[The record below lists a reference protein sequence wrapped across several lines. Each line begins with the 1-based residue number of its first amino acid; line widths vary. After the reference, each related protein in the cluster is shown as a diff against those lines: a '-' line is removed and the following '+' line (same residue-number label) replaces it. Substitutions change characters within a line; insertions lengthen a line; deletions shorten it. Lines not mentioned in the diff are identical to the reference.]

1 MKKVYII
8 LMGLMTCMC
17 LMTTSCSNEEDDI
30 MFDPDKNAVNSFL
43 ENPGEYSGYW
53 MVFNEKVDNCVLTC
67 DGKNLT
73 FSKIPVEILLNL
85 IGAYD
90 ALMSQNLST
99 ADIGSY
105 VGKKYIELGNAQL
118 EAYPFTII
126 PKQMGYTSN
135 SFYFSANTNDSHV
148 VYEGKIP
155 GVYGLTYPF
164 TIKSEEVTIQYFL
177 EFSDE
182 IYGVINTDQQSRVI
196 KFYIK
201 ECHILNHEGI
211 YEHLPFNPMIE
222 LTFISNDL

>member
-1 MKKVYII
+1 MKKVYIL

-17 LMTTSCSNEEDDI
+17 LITTSCKNEEDDI
-30 MFDPDKNAVNSFL
+30 TSDPGNSAFSSFL
-43 ENPGEYSGYW
+43 ESPGEYSGYW

-67 DGKNLT
+67 DGKTLT
-73 FSKIPVEILLNL
+73 FSNLPVEILVNL

-90 ALMSQNLST
+90 DLIAQDLST
-99 ADIGSY
+99 ANIGSY
-105 VGKKYIELGNAQL
+105 VGKKFFDLGNAQL

-135 SFYFSANTNDSHV
+135 NLYFSANTNDSQNKIQ
-148 VYEGKIP
+148 GTIP
-155 GVYGLTYPF
+155 GVYGLTYSF
-164 TIKSEEVTIQYFL
+164 SIKSEEVTIQYFL

-182 IYGVINTDQQSRVI
+182 IYGVFNPDQQSRVI

-201 ECHILNHEGI
+201 ECHILNHNGI

-222 LTFISNDL
+222 LTFISKD